1 MQRFECFSNANDDA
15 DNEKSHERAEI
26 RSCERTQA
34 DEHFLMMQFMIS
46 CLVIGGVAVLSVRK
60 QKRVSAS
67 LFDQRKF
74 GAQQKP
80 KRNTMVTAVSS
91 VADEGEIEFSTMSST
106 NSTMEEI
113 APLVTSS
120 SGGSNGSQQL
130 TVV

>member
-1 MQRFECFSNANDDA
+1 
-15 DNEKSHERAEI
+15 
-26 RSCERTQA
+26 
-34 DEHFLMMQFMIS
+34 MMQFMIS